1 VSRPSKKG
9 TATSVAPATVADEVA
24 EEHHGENSTRS
35 ETESGDQAT
44 PTPRLIQQPPA
55 ETRYAGELAFLRAI
69 DSAPRPRGWRLSPER
84 VVDFICGSRGESIRA
99 PAGAELRS
107 DMPRSLIL
115 DPKFVGSRA
124 LVERCVVTLA
134 GERGLLLVG
143 QPGTA
148 KSMLG
153 ELLAAAISGSS
164 GLAIQGTAGASE
176 DHLRYGWNYA
186 MLLDRGPRPEA
197 LVPSP
202 VLVAMRTGS
211 LVRVEEIT
219 RCLPEV
225 QDALI
230 SVLSERRM
238 IIPELTGESGSVFA
252 APGFNVIAT
261 ANLRDRGVSEMSA
274 ALKRRFNFET
284 VAPIADAR
292 QEMNLVGT
300 RATATLAETL
310 GQPDKTP
317 MVDTRLLEILVTAFR
332 DLREGRTEEGW
343 NVERPAAAMSTAEAV
358 TVLTSIVRQ
367 GAFFPALKDPVS
379 LLPGYLLGVVLKDNS
394 EDRER
399 LLAYWDG
406 PVRRRGEADPLW
418 KRMYEL
424 RAVLEEAGREL

>member
-1 VSRPSKKG
+1 VQQPS
-9 TATSVAPATVADEVA
+9 A
-24 EEHHGENSTRS
+24 EE
-35 ETESGDQAT
+35 
-44 PTPRLIQQPPA
+44 
-55 ETRYAGELAFLRAI
+55 RYAEQLAFLRAV
-69 DSAPRPRGWRLSPER
+69 DAAPRPPGWLLSPER
-84 VVDFICGSRGESIRA
+84 VVDFLCGSRGETIRA
-99 PAGAELRS
+99 PAAARLPEGAPNS
-107 DMPRSLIL
+107 MLI
-115 DPKFVGSRA
+115 DAKFVGSRA

-164 GLAIQGTAGASE
+164 ALAIQGTAGANE

-202 VLVAMRTGS
+202 VLTAMRAGM
-211 LVRVEEIT
+211 LVRIEEIT

-230 SVLSERRM
+230 SVLSERRLM
-238 IIPELTGESGSVFA
+238 IPELEGEAGSVFA

-274 ALKRRFNFET
+274 ALKRRLNFET
-284 VAPIADAR
+284 VPPIADAK
-292 QEMNLVGT
+292 QEIDLVRRRARTVLNESGT
-300 RATATLAETL
+300 TAE
-310 GQPDKTP
+310 
-317 MVDTRLLEILVTAFR
+317 VDARLLDILVTAFR
-332 DLREGRTEEGW
+332 DLRDGRTSEGW
-343 NVERPAAAMSTAEAV
+343 NVERPTAVMSTAEAV
-358 TVLTSIVRQ
+358 TVAAAITRQ
-367 GAFFPALKDPVS
+367 GAFFASQKDPVS
-379 LLPGYLLGVVLKDNS
+379 LLPGYLLGVVLKDNQ
-394 EDRER
+394 EDRAR

-406 PVRRRGEADPLW
+406 PIRRRGEGDALW

-424 RAVLEEAGREL
+424 RNVLEEMDAS

>member
-1 VSRPSKKG
+1 MI
-9 TATSVAPATVADEVA
+9 E
-24 EEHHGENSTRS
+24 
-35 ETESGDQAT
+35 
-44 PTPRLIQQPPA
+44 
-55 ETRYAGELAFLRAI
+55 
-69 DSAPRPRGWRLSPER
+69 
-84 VVDFICGSRGESIRA
+84 
-99 PAGAELRS
+99 
-107 DMPRSLIL
+107 
-115 DPKFVGSRA
+115 PKFVGPRS

-164 GLAIQGTAGASE
+164 ALTIQGTAGASE

-186 MLLDRGPRPEA
+186 MLLDKGPRPEA
-197 LVPSP
+197 LVSSP
-202 VLVAMRTGS
+202 VLSAMQTGK
-211 LVRVEEIT
+211 LVRIEEIT

-238 IIPELTGESGSVFA
+238 TIPELEDKNGSVFA

-284 VAPIADAR
+284 VQPIGDAE
-292 QEMNLVGT
+292 QEIQLVGN
-300 RATATLAETL
+300 RAKAVLNESGTDSDVDEKLL
-310 GQPDKTP
+310 G
-317 MVDTRLLEILVTAFR
+317 ILVTTFR
-332 DLREGRTEEGW
+332 DLRDGQTDEGW
-343 NVERPAAAMSTAEAV
+343 NVERPAAVMSTAEAV
-358 TVLTSIVRQ
+358 TVAAAITRQ
-367 GAFFPALKDPVS
+367 GAFFPTQKDPVS
-379 LLPGYLLGVVLKDNS
+379 LVPGYLLGVVLKDNT
-394 EDRER
+394 EDRDR

-406 PVRRRGEADPLW
+406 PVRRRSDEDALW

-424 RAVLEEAGREL
+424 RDVLEETELE

>member
-1 VSRPSKKG
+1 MAKKKPSDDV
-9 TATSVAPATVADEVA
+9 ATSAPTVDTSL
-24 EEHHGENSTRS
+24 HGP
-35 ETESGDQAT
+35 A
-44 PTPRLIQQPPA
+44 QQPPA
-55 ETRYAGELAFLRAI
+55 EERYADELAFLRAV
-69 DSAPRPRGWRLSPER
+69 DTSQRPQGWLLSPEK
-84 VVDFICGSRGESIRA
+84 VVDFLCGTRGESIRA
-99 PAGAELRS
+99 PSSAEL
-107 DMPRSLIL
+107 PPGAPKSLVIE
-115 DPKFVGSRA
+115 PKFVGSRA

-164 GLAIQGTAGASE
+164 ALTIQGTAGANE

-202 VLVAMRTGS
+202 VLTGMRTGR
-211 LVRVEEIT
+211 LVRIEEIT

-238 IIPELTGESGSVFA
+238 MIPELEGPDGSVFA
-252 APGFNVIAT
+252 APGFNIIAT

-274 ALKRRFNFET
+274 ALKRRLNFET
-284 VAPIADAR
+284 VPPIADAK
-292 QEMNLVGT
+292 QEIDLVRRRAKAVLSESGT
-300 RATATLAETL
+300 EAE
-310 GQPDKTP
+310 
-317 MVDTRLLEILVTAFR
+317 VDTRLLDILIKTFR

-343 NVERPAAAMSTAEAV
+343 NVERPAAVMSTAEAV
-358 TVLTSIVRQ
+358 TVAAAITRQ
-367 GAFFPALKDPVS
+367 GAFFPSKKDPVS
-379 LLPGYLLGVVLKDNS
+379 LLPGYLLGVVLKDNQ
-394 EDRER
+394 EDRTR

-406 PVRRRGEADPLW
+406 PIRRRGEADALW

-424 RAVLEEAGREL
+424 REVLEEMERE